1 MQNAVLRSYKA
12 GLRYPA
18 YWLRTRG
25 ERPMPVAI
33 CCVRNG
39 IMSAIMVGT
48 ITRVKIVMCL
58 TVITRQKGSLLFGG
72 AYRVSG
78 MYQIPA

>member
-1 MQNAVLRSYKA
+1 
-12 GLRYPA
+12 
-18 YWLRTRG
+18 
-25 ERPMPVAI
+25 MPVAI

-39 IMSAIMVGT
+39 IMPAIMVGT